1 MSNSN
6 NVISFPK
13 KDSDGKSP
21 KSKKS
26 IEEINHNLEMMKQY
40 HIQETV
46 LNLAPIIFNHL
57 DIAGFGLVEDE
68 DEDLKDGAFIIE
80 ALRSIMYKYYD
91 MYHPFQDIAENI
103 FSIEKDDEGAFK
115 IADEINIKFKK
126 PKDEESNEE

>member
-1 MSNSN
+1 VSNSN

-57 DIAGFGLVEDE
+57 DIAGFGLTEDE
-68 DEDLKDGAFIIE
+68 DQDLKDGAFIVE
-80 ALRSIMYKYYD
+80 ALRSIMYKHYD

-103 FSIEKDDEGAFK
+103 FKIEKNDDEAFK
-115 IADEINIKFKK
+115 IVDEIHLKFKTEEET
-126 PKDEESNEE
+126 PKEE